1 MGNTKDTSVSEATHS
16 LSNNYASSSS
26 LGEHSQYDNEYN
38 PALLHPILRSE
49 YRSTVADFVAPIY
62 GHDLWQCFELSWL
75 NTSGVPQV
83 ACADIIV
90 PMASLA
96 IVESKSLK
104 LYLNSFH
111 DRQFP
116 HQDNVKALIK
126 TDLTALLSAEV
137 DVILRSASEVVVAS
151 PQTVEP
157 LLLDNLDVV
166 CSQYQRDPKLLL
178 LNADN
183 HQVSHE
189 QFCSHLLRS
198 HCPVTNQPDWGTLTI
213 RYSGRAI
220 NPESLLRYIVS
231 FRQHNGFHEQCV
243 EQIYSDIMTE
253 CQPEL
258 LTVYA
263 QYTRRGGIDI
273 NPWRSND
280 SEPLVLD
287 RVWRQ

>member
-1 MGNTKDTSVSEATHS
+1 MGNTKDTSVSKAAHS

-26 LGEHSQYDNEYN
+26 LGEHSQYDNEYD

-49 YRSTVADFVAPIY
+49 YRSTVANFVAPNY

-75 NTSGVPQV
+75 NNHGVPQV

-111 DRQFP
+111 DRQFAD
-116 HQDNVKALIK
+116 QEDVKTLIK
-126 TDLTALLSAEV
+126 VDLTALLSAEV
-137 DVILRSASEVVVAS
+137 KVVFRSASEVVGAS
-151 PQTVEP
+151 SQAIEP
-157 LLLDNLDVV
+157 LLLDNLEVT

-183 HQVSHE
+183 RQVSGE
-189 QFCSHLLRS
+189 QLCSHLLRS

-213 RYSGRAI
+213 RYSGSAI
-220 NPESLLRYIVS
+220 NPEALLRYIVS

>member
-1 MGNTKDTSVSEATHS
+1 MGNTKDTSVSKAAHS

-26 LGEHSQYDNEYN
+26 LGEHSQYDNEYD

-49 YRSTVADFVAPIY
+49 YRSTVANFVAPNY

-75 NTSGVPQV
+75 NNHGVPQV

-111 DRQFP
+111 DRQFAD
-116 HQDNVKALIK
+116 QEDVKTLIK
-126 TDLTALLSAEV
+126 VDLTALLSAEV
-137 DVILRSASEVVVAS
+137 KVVFRSASEVVSAS
-151 PQTVEP
+151 SQAIEP
-157 LLLDNLDVV
+157 LLLDNLEVT

-183 HQVSHE
+183 RQVSGE

-213 RYSGRAI
+213 RYSGPAI
-220 NPESLLRYIVS
+220 NPEALLRYIVS

>member
-1 MGNTKDTSVSEATHS
+1 MGNTKDTSVSEAAHS

-38 PALLHPILRSE
+38 PSLLHPILRSE
-49 YRSTVADFVAPIY
+49 YRSTVANFVAPIY

-75 NTSGVPQV
+75 NASGVPQV

-90 PMASLA
+90 PMASIA

-111 DRQFP
+111 DRQFD
-116 HQDNVKALIK
+116 HQEDVKALIK
-126 TDLTALLSAEV
+126 ADLTTLLKADIDIV
-137 DVILRSASEVVVAS
+137 LRSASDVVS
-151 PQTVEP
+151 PSAQAVEP
-157 LLLDNLDVV
+157 FLLDRLDGT
-166 CSQYQRDPKLLL
+166 CSEYQRNPKLLL
-178 LNADN
+178 LDADN
-183 HQVSHE
+183 RQVRNE

-198 HCPVTNQPDWGTLTI
+198 HCPVTNQPDWGSLTI
-213 RYSGRAI
+213 RYSGSAI

-253 CQPEL
+253 
-258 LTVYA
+258 
-263 QYTRRGGIDI
+263 
-273 NPWRSND
+273 
-280 SEPLVLD
+280 
-287 RVWRQ
+287 

>member
-1 MGNTKDTSVSEATHS
+1 MGNTKDTSDS
-16 LSNNYASSSS
+16 LSSNYASSSS
-26 LGEHSQYDNEYN
+26 LGEHSQYDNEYD
-38 PALLHPILRSE
+38 PALLHPILRGE
-49 YRSTVADFVAPIY
+49 YRSTVANFVAPLY

-75 NTSGVPQV
+75 NNNGVPQV

-90 PMASLA
+90 PMESLA

-111 DRQFP
+111 DRQFAD
-116 HQDNVKALIK
+116 QDGVKALIK
-126 TDLTALLSAEV
+126 KDLTALLSAGV
-137 DVILRSASEVVVAS
+137 DVVLRSASIVVSAL
-151 PQTVEP
+151 PQAVEP
-157 LLLDNLDVV
+157 LLLDDLDVT
-166 CSQYQRDPKLLL
+166 CHEYQRNPKLLL
-178 LNADN
+178 LNDDN
-183 HQVSHE
+183 RQVDSE
-189 QFCSHLLRS
+189 QLCSHLLRS

-213 RYSGRAI
+213 RYSGSAI
-220 NPESLLRYIVS
+220 NPEALLRYIVS

>member
-1 MGNTKDTSVSEATHS
+1 MGNTKDTSVSKAAHS

-26 LGEHSQYDNEYN
+26 LGEHSQYDNEYD

-49 YRSTVADFVAPIY
+49 YRSTVANFVAPNY

-75 NTSGVPQV
+75 NNHGVPQV

-111 DRQFP
+111 DRQFAD
-116 HQDNVKALIK
+116 QEDVKTLIK
-126 TDLTALLSAEV
+126 VDLTALLSAEV
-137 DVILRSASEVVVAS
+137 KVVFRSASEVVGAS
-151 PQTVEP
+151 SQAIEP
-157 LLLDNLDVV
+157 LLLDNLEVT

-183 HQVSHE
+183 RQVSGE

-213 RYSGRAI
+213 RYSGSAI
-220 NPESLLRYIVS
+220 NPEALLRYIVS

>member
-1 MGNTKDTSVSEATHS
+1 MGNTKDTSHS
-16 LSNNYASSSS
+16 LSSNYASSSS
-26 LGEHSQYDNEYN
+26 LGEHSQYDNEYD
-38 PALLHPILRSE
+38 PALLHPILRGE
-49 YRSTVADFVAPIY
+49 YRSTVANFVAPLY

-75 NTSGVPQV
+75 NNNGVPQV

-90 PMASLA
+90 PMESLA

-111 DRQFP
+111 DRQFA
-116 HQDNVKALIK
+116 DKEDVKALIK
-126 TDLTALLSAEV
+126 KDLTALLSAEV
-137 DVILRSASEVVVAS
+137 EVVLRSASIVVSAL
-151 PQTVEP
+151 PQAVEP
-157 LLLDNLDVV
+157 LLLDDLDVT
-166 CSQYQRDPKLLL
+166 CHEYQRNPKLLL

-183 HQVSHE
+183 RQVSRE

-213 RYSGRAI
+213 RYSGSAI
-220 NPESLLRYIVS
+220 NPEALLRYIVS

>member
-1 MGNTKDTSVSEATHS
+1 MGNTKDTSVSEAAHS

-49 YRSTVADFVAPIY
+49 YRSTVVDFVAPIY

-75 NTSGVPQV
+75 NICGVPQV

-111 DRQFP
+111 HRQFVD
-116 HQDNVKALIK
+116 QDEVKALIK

-137 DVILRSASEVVVAS
+137 EVVLRSVSIVLSAV
-151 PQTVEP
+151 PQAVEP
-157 LLLDNLDVV
+157 LLLDNLDIS
-166 CSQYQRDPKLLL
+166 CSEYQRNPKLLL
-178 LNADN
+178 LSADN

-253 CQPEL
+253 CRPEL

-280 SEPLVLD
+280 NEPLVLD

>member
-1 MGNTKDTSVSEATHS
+1 MGNTKDTSVSKAAHS

-26 LGEHSQYDNEYN
+26 LGEHSQYDNEYD

-49 YRSTVADFVAPIY
+49 YRSTVANFVAPNY

-75 NTSGVPQV
+75 NNHGVPQV

-111 DRQFP
+111 DRQFDD
-116 HQDNVKALIK
+116 QEDVKKLIK
-126 TDLTALLSAEV
+126 VDLTALLSAEV
-137 DVILRSASEVVVAS
+137 KVVFRSASEVVGAS
-151 PQTVEP
+151 SQAIEP
-157 LLLDNLDVV
+157 LLLDNLEVT

-183 HQVSHE
+183 RQVSGE

-213 RYSGRAI
+213 RYSGSAI
-220 NPESLLRYIVS
+220 NPEALLRYIVS

>member
-1 MGNTKDTSVSEATHS
+1 MGNTKDTSVSKAAHS

-26 LGEHSQYDNEYN
+26 LGEHSQYDNEYD

-49 YRSTVADFVAPIY
+49 YRSTVANFVAPIY

-75 NTSGVPQV
+75 NNHGVPQV

-111 DRQFP
+111 DRQFDD
-116 HQDNVKALIK
+116 QEDVKKLIK
-126 TDLTALLSAEV
+126 VDLTALLSAEV
-137 DVILRSASEVVVAS
+137 KVVFRSASEVVSAS
-151 PQTVEP
+151 SQVVEP
-157 LLLDNLDVV
+157 LLLDNLEVT

-178 LNADN
+178 LKADN
-183 HQVSHE
+183 RQVSGE

-213 RYSGRAI
+213 RYSGPAI
-220 NPESLLRYIVS
+220 NPEALLRYIVS

-243 EQIYSDIMTE
+243 EQIFSDILSV
-253 CQPEL
+253 CDPSQL
-258 LTVYA
+258 CVYA
-263 QYTRRGGIDI
+263 RYMRRGGLDI
-273 NPWRSND
+273 NPFRSTSKPN
-280 SEPLVLD
+280 PPRL
-287 RVWRQ
+287 RQVRQ